1 MDPQTA
7 VVVLGLASAAAW
19 GSADFGGGIAGR
31 RAPLFGVILFT
42 QLIGCG
48 LALGLAVVR
57 AEPAPAPRDL
67 AIALAGGVVGA
78 TGIWALY
85 RGLSTGR
92 MGVVAPISGVLSA
105 VVPVGAGIV
114 LQGLP
119 GPAALGG
126 IALALVAVV
135 LVSASPGGGG
145 PATGRI
151 DRVAGIPNDVAIGL
165 LAGVSLG
172 SLNLVISRLTPGS
185 VFAPLVVV
193 RLTEAALI
201 GTIILTARR
210 AWRVPRGVWPL
221 AVLIGGLDMAGNG
234 LFILAAQAGRLDI
247 AAILSSLYP
256 VTTLVLAAIV
266 LKERVVG
273 IHAIGVAAALVA
285 IVLVRL
291 G

>member
-85 RGLSTGR
+85 LGLSTGR

-221 AVLIGGLDMAGNG
+221 AVLVGGLDMAGNG

>member
-57 AEPAPAPRDL
+57 GEPAPAPRDL
-67 AIALAGGVVGA
+67 AIAVAGGVVGG

-105 VVPVGAGIV
+105 VVPVSAGIV

-119 GPAALGG
+119 GPAALAG

-145 PATGRI
+145 SATGRI
-151 DRVAGIPNDVAIGL
+151 DRVAGIPADVAIGL

-172 SLNLVISRLTPGS
+172 LLNLIISRLTPGS
-185 VFAPLVVV
+185 VFAPLVFV

-201 GTIILTARR
+201 GTVIVTARR
-210 AWRVPRGVWPL
+210 AWRVPRPVWPL
-221 AVLIGGLDMAGNG
+221 AVLVGGLDMAGNG
-234 LFILAAQAGRLDI
+234 FFILAAQAGRLDI

-256 VTTLVLAAIV
+256 VTTLILAAIV

-273 IHAIGVAAALVA
+273 VHAIGVAAALVA

>member
-85 RGLSTGR
+85 LGLSTGR